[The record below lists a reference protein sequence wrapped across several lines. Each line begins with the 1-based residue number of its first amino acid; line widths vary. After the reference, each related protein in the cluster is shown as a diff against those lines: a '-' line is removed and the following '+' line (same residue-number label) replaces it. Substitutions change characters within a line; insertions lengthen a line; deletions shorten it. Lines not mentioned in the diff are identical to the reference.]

1 MTSSHPQTVSLT
13 PTLITSTRSTTDLQ
27 FAGHSPQ
34 TRVRLTFSSPPPQ
47 NPPSTSD
54 QPIHVP
60 PAPVDPSLQ
69 RLQAIKQSALLL
81 KQKIA
86 VEKKRLLLEKENQR
100 RQQAGRFTLPGAEN
114 DRLLAS
120 LVKRINDKEVAATKI
135 QAAWRGHRV
144 RVTRSVSPEPSSTIS
159 ALSPHTLSPAVTVS
173 RLPHL
178 LTTAAPSQVHTS
190 PSSSQPPKIPPWEQ
204 AGGDKLSVIN
214 IFTRHQHP
222 LSPPL
227 PEVKVESTTP
237 PSSIHYT
244 GSFEDDHSTIRSSP
258 SLSIPV
264 DHTPSP
270 TPTKSLSVHSPLPRD
285 EHTPSP
291 AETTSSEEE
300 EQQEEVTVITPP
312 GSSSFCSAYVPTEKK
327 PEESS
332 AVTVEVSPEV
342 PVSATIISAT
352 PLTLWRYR

>member
-1 MTSSHPQTVSLT
+1 M
-13 PTLITSTRSTTDLQ
+13 
-27 FAGHSPQ
+27 
-34 TRVRLTFSSPPPQ
+34 
-47 NPPSTSD
+47 
-54 QPIHVP
+54 P

-214 IFTRHQHP
+214 IFTRHQHGLGP
-222 LSPPL
+222 L
-227 PEVKVESTTP
+227 
-237 PSSIHYT
+237 
-244 GSFEDDHSTIRSSP
+244 
-258 SLSIPV
+258 
-264 DHTPSP
+264 
-270 TPTKSLSVHSPLPRD
+270 
-285 EHTPSP
+285 
-291 AETTSSEEE
+291 A
-300 EQQEEVTVITPP
+300 P
-312 GSSSFCSAYVPTEKK
+312 GKQS
-327 PEESS
+327 
-332 AVTVEVSPEV
+332 
-342 PVSATIISAT
+342 
-352 PLTLWRYR
+352 RG